1 MLSRLIYGARI
12 SLVVGFVAILIAM
25 VIGSTIGIVAGY
37 IGGRFD
43 QIVMGLLDV
52 MLSFPTLLLGLMIAA
67 MLGASLENLIIAIAI
82 TEIAPFAR
90 VARAPTISLKQRD
103 FVEAGRAL
111 GFGPVRI
118 MGVHILPNMISDV
131 VVMSSLWMAS
141 AIRTEAS
148 LSFIGLGVPPP
159 TPTWGSMIR
168 EGFENILDAWWL
180 AVFPSLAILADRARA
195 QPARR
200 RACATRSIPSCGRS
214 DAHDRR
220 RSRHP
225 EPAHRIPHRRRAG
238 IRPCA
243 TCRCRWRRTRRSPS
257 SANPAAARASPRCR
271 SCACCRRPA
280 RASARGELLFEGRD
294 LAKLSEREMS
304 DIRGNAIAMIFQEP
318 MTSLNPTM
326 TVGEQIAE
334 AITIHRGAL
343 AGRGDG
349 RGAAAA
355 EGGQDPVGRKPHR
368 TTIRTS
374 SPAACASA

>member
-1 MLSRLIYGARI
+1 MAGTVSITAPRPGSLWTAFVRNRLFWVGFVLLAAIVVIAIFAPLIAPHDPLEQNIVTRLEPPSSEFLLGTDGYGRDVLSRLIYGARI
-12 SLVVGFVAILIAM
+12 SLAVGFLAILIAM

-37 IGGRFD
+37 IGGKFD
-43 QIVMGLLDV
+43 QMVMGLLDV

-90 VARAPTISLKQRD
+90 VARAPTITLKQRD

-180 AVFPSLAILADRARA
+180 AVFPSLAILVTVLALNLL
-195 QPARR
+195 
-200 RACATRSIPSCGRS
+200 G
-214 DAHDRR
+214 DALRDAID
-220 RSRHP
+220 P
-225 EPAHRIPHRRRAG
+225 KL
-238 IRPCA
+238 
-243 TCRCRWRRTRRSPS
+243 
-257 SANPAAARASPRCR
+257 
-271 SCACCRRPA
+271 
-280 RASARGELLFEGRD
+280 RGE
-294 LAKLSEREMS
+294 
-304 DIRGNAIAMIFQEP
+304 
-318 MTSLNPTM
+318 
-326 TVGEQIAE
+326 
-334 AITIHRGAL
+334 
-343 AGRGDG
+343 
-349 RGAAAA
+349 
-355 EGGQDPVGRKPHR
+355 
-368 TTIRTS
+368 
-374 SPAACASA
+374 

>member
-1 MLSRLIYGARI
+1 MLLAAIVIVAIFAPLIAPHDPLEQNIVVRLEPPSAEFLLGTDGYGRDVLSRLIYGARV
-12 SLVVGFVAILIAM
+12 SLVVGFLAILIAM

-37 IGGRFD
+37 VGGRFD

-131 VVMSSLWMAS
+131 IVMSSLWMAS

-180 AVFPSLAILADRARA
+180 AVFPSLAILVTVLALNLL
-195 QPARR
+195 
-200 RACATRSIPSCGRS
+200 G
-214 DAHDRR
+214 DALRDAID
-220 RSRHP
+220 P
-225 EPAHRIPHRRRAG
+225 KL
-238 IRPCA
+238 
-243 TCRCRWRRTRRSPS
+243 
-257 SANPAAARASPRCR
+257 
-271 SCACCRRPA
+271 
-280 RASARGELLFEGRD
+280 RGE
-294 LAKLSEREMS
+294 
-304 DIRGNAIAMIFQEP
+304 
-318 MTSLNPTM
+318 
-326 TVGEQIAE
+326 
-334 AITIHRGAL
+334 
-343 AGRGDG
+343 
-349 RGAAAA
+349 
-355 EGGQDPVGRKPHR
+355 
-368 TTIRTS
+368 
-374 SPAACASA
+374 